1 MKTTTKYL
9 SDTKVLMTVTLG
21 KEELDDAEMVA
32 LHKLAKSVKAPGFR
46 KGKVPVAV
54 AAKYVD
60 PNALANQLLDD
71 AISKAVSVA
80 FTESDIRALDR
91 PQVDVKKYVPGQ
103 EVEFTA
109 EVEVLPK
116 IKLGKYKKMG
126 VKRVVGKVE
135 NSDVDDVIE
144 RMRAGFAERKE
155 VKRAAKDG
163 DEVVIDFVGKKDD
176 VAFDGGSAKEYT
188 LKLGSGQ
195 FIPGFE
201 SGVEG
206 HKVGD
211 EFDLPLKF
219 PDDYQAESLAG
230 QEVVFVVT
238 VKAVKEVVLP
248 EVDDAFAAKAG
259 PFKTVKELR
268 EDIKKEIEKSRERE
282 ADDKFK
288 DDLVGKLAENSEIP
302 VPEVLAEDQARSIE
316 QDMTQNLAYQG
327 MTIDNYLK
335 NKKLTHE
342 EWLKTEVREAA
353 VRRVKVGL
361 ALSELSKVENVT
373 ATDEELAAKINEYQ
387 EMYGKQ
393 SGQDFTSPELQRDI
407 ANRLLTDKTVD
418 RLVVL
423 NS

>member
-268 EDIKKEIEKSRERE
+268 EDIKKDIEKSRER
-282 ADDKFK
+282 
-288 DDLVGKLAENSEIP
+288 
-302 VPEVLAEDQARSIE
+302 
-316 QDMTQNLAYQG
+316 
-327 MTIDNYLK
+327 
-335 NKKLTHE
+335 
-342 EWLKTEVREAA
+342 
-353 VRRVKVGL
+353 
-361 ALSELSKVENVT
+361 
-373 ATDEELAAKINEYQ
+373 
-387 EMYGKQ
+387 
-393 SGQDFTSPELQRDI
+393 
-407 ANRLLTDKTVD
+407 
-418 RLVVL
+418 
-423 NS
+423 